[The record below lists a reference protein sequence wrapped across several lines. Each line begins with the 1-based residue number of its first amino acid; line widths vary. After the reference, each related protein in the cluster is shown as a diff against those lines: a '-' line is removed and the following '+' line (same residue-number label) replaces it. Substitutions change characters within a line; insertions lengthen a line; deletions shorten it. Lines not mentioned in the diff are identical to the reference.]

1 MHILQISPQLPYPP
15 DSGGRVAIYNILKHL
30 SRQHDMTLATF
41 VTEETEPYIS
51 ALEPYCRRIIA
62 VKHRTA
68 TTKTAMLLNM
78 FTSMPYTISKYY
90 SPEMAEQIAKAVHE
104 DEVDLVH
111 IDHLHMAQYVGAL
124 PQTMPAVLREHNVES
139 TIMRR
144 FAEQSVHPF
153 IKLYANIQSRR
164 LHQYEGQIA
173 SQFDRCVAVTEV
185 DGQTLRDMMPD
196 TQVDVVPDGVDT
208 DWFNP
213 DALEIQVDPLRLV
226 TTGDYGWAPTAD
238 GLMYFVQEIFPLI
251 REKRPD
257 ITFSIVGRQPP
268 DAIQNMNQGIEILGR
283 VEDVR
288 PEIMRGAVF
297 VAPTRIGSGIRLKIL
312 EAMALQRPVV
322 STSVGCE
329 GIDAESE
336 THLLIADDP
345 ASFAASV
352 IRLLE
357 DEAFR
362 TTMTGNAA
370 RLIEK
375 KYTWHALARELSDT
389 YEDIVRKRKDNG

>member
-1 MHILQISPQLPYPP
+1 
-15 DSGGRVAIYNILKHL
+15 
-30 SRQHDMTLATF
+30 
-41 VTEETEPYIS
+41 
-51 ALEPYCRRIIA
+51 
-62 VKHRTA
+62 
-68 TTKTAMLLNM
+68 
-78 FTSMPYTISKYY
+78 
-90 SPEMAEQIAKAVHE
+90 
-104 DEVDLVH
+104 
-111 IDHLHMAQYVGAL
+111 
-124 PQTMPAVLREHNVES
+124 
-139 TIMRR
+139 
-144 FAEQSVHPF
+144 
-153 IKLYANIQSRR
+153 
-164 LHQYEGQIA
+164 
-173 SQFDRCVAVTEV
+173 
-185 DGQTLRDMMPD
+185 
-196 TQVDVVPDGVDT
+196 
-208 DWFNP
+208 
-213 DALEIQVDPLRLV
+213 
-226 TTGDYGWAPTAD
+226 
-238 GLMYFVQEIFPLI
+238 MYFVQEIFPLI

-345 ASFAASV
+345 APFAASV

-375 KYTWHALARELSDT
+375 KYTWHALARQLSDT